1 MSRKNRGKGKQK
13 KVIENEEEEEE
24 YIVEAIVDR
33 RSVKL
38 ILAD

>member
-13 KVIENEEEEEE
+13 KVIENEEDEKE

-33 RSVKL
+33 RLVKL
-38 ILAD
+38 IPSD

>member
-1 MSRKNRGKGKQK
+1 MSRKNSGKGKQK
-13 KVIENEEEEEE
+13 KVIENEEDEKE